1 MAWLMEGLL
10 YQDPRPQEFCL
21 PGHSR
26 VREWPHGAIPGQGLH
41 LFQVTRVLANAVHPE
56 AAAVRAAEG
65 KGNLGPEGRGRAAWG
80 TSSWTSQAVLEE
92 DRAPMPP
99 EYPTCLGTRVWAGG
113 TLRPTPKPRS
123 PLQGEPP
130 LSLLHHQPVRP
141 VPLLPPNLSTQP
153 QLPQRANTCLGRL
166 VPKAETCPCSLGPPP
181 LSPLVTGSPRTPA
194 SGLQR
199 PVDIQNI
206 PAIPKRPMDRTVG

>member
-1 MAWLMEGLL
+1 MAWLMESLL
-10 YQDPRPQEFCL
+10 YQDPGPQEFCL
-21 PGHSR
+21 HGHSR
-26 VREWPHGAIPGQGLH
+26 VREWSHGAIPGQGLH

-113 TLRPTPKPRS
+113 TLRPTPKPEALSRVNHLS
-123 PLQGEPP
+123 PCSTTSPCALSLSFLQISPPNPSSPRGRTRAWEGWFPRLRPALAPWGLLPFPHWSLAHPGHQLLVSRGQWTYRTFP
-130 LSLLHHQPVRP
+130 LS
-141 VPLLPPNLSTQP
+141 
-153 QLPQRANTCLGRL
+153 
-166 VPKAETCPCSLGPPP
+166 
-181 LSPLVTGSPRTPA
+181 
-194 SGLQR
+194 
-199 PVDIQNI
+199 QN
-206 PAIPKRPMDRTVG
+206 VL